1 MQSKRAATTE
11 TYSCVN
17 KKANLEHS
25 AYVKT
30 FLDAVKRVNNFFF
43 GLSDGSGYCSGA
55 LIQLNDH
62 TDGSEDSQLGV
73 KSVVEETELEFDIAN
88 GVTIVPAVLT
98 SSEEVLKFYSDA
110 VYRIMASTYAED
122 ENFTNERFNFPRLLS
137 LLVDLTLRKDN
148 KKLESFL
155 EQMCEYAEQD
165 TSSFWRYHME
175 RWMEEEYPEEEEE
188 FDDDCDTSDLHE

>member
-1 MQSKRAATTE
+1 MQSKRAAATE

-25 AYVKT
+25 VYVKT
-30 FLDAVKRVNNFFF
+30 FLDAVHRVNDFFF
-43 GLSDGSGYCSGA
+43 GLSDGSAYCSGA

-73 KSVVEETELEFDIAN
+73 KSVVEETEMEYEIEN
-88 GVTIVPAVLT
+88 GVPIVPAVLT
-98 SSEEVLKFYSDA
+98 SSEKVLKFYSDA
-110 VYRIMASTYAED
+110 VYHIMASTYAEE
-122 ENFTNERFNFPRLLS
+122 ENFTNERFNFPRLLN
-137 LLVDLTLRKDN
+137 LLVDLSLRKDN

-165 TSSFWRYHME
+165 TSSFWRYMD
-175 RWMEEEYPEEEEE
+175 RWMDEEYPEEES
-188 FDDDCDTSDLHE
+188 DDDCDDDSDTSD